1 MNSGGSLEPKKPSYP
16 RNHSKQ
22 RLLNLNVARI
32 QVETLICP
40 DILGHSSF
48 DRAIKGADSALKWP
62 KRDTITRRLLPSIYK
77 KLETKALD
85 LLKSATA
92 IAINCDIWSS
102 KRQRGYLGVSAHYI
116 DENFKLQHVFLA
128 CPRFSGI
135 HSADQI
141 LDLTVEVLTKFEIEN
156 KVWYIGTDNGPN
168 IVNAFKDWFPEFID
182 LHDPNKFDTDMED
195 VFHRVI
201 YGDEELELEPIDA
214 EDLDTSSPLAEEVA
228 EKLIQRYEL
237 MQDRKILV
245 RCVAHTLQ
253 LCPKTPVENCKMLN
267 NSVEKLATVV
277 AKLKKSTQ
285 GSEYVEKEL
294 GMALKAL
301 CATQW
306 NSNFMMAERAIKLD
320 WTAAGLDPKH
330 RLSREHQNILEDFV
344 EMTRPFQEAFETLQQ
359 NGVPAICQVL
369 PSRIPSGNP
378 RW

>member
-1 MNSGGSLEPKKPSYP
+1 MPGEAVVVIDSDDSPKIEVESTKKELKKLADARVAKDFFTAFYNNPLTERSSKTGRKITLHKGTTKEDSSTKTKTDGLLEPKKPAYP
-16 RNHSKQ
+16 RNHPKQ
-22 RLLNLNVARI
+22 RLLDLNIARI

-62 KRDTITRRLLPSIYK
+62 KRDTITRRLLPGIYK
-77 KLETKALD
+77 KLETKVLD

-116 DENFKLQHVFLA
+116 DETFKLQHGLLA
-128 CPRFSGI
+128 CSRFSGI
-135 HSADQI
+135 HNANQI

-156 KVWYIGTDNGPN
+156 KVCYIGTDNGAN
-168 IVNAFKDWFPEFID
+168 IVNAFKDWFPGFID

-195 VFHRVI
+195 VFHQVI

-214 EDLDTSSPLAEEVA
+214 EDLDTSSPLAEEVT

-237 MQDRKILV
+237 MPDRNILV

-253 LCPKTPVENCKMLN
+253 LCLKTPVKNCKMLK
-267 NSVEKLATVV
+267 NSVEKLASVV

-285 GSEYVEKEL
+285 GTEYVEKEL
-294 GMALKAL
+294 GMALEAR
-301 CATQW
+301 CAT
-306 NSNFMMAERAIKLD
+306 R
-320 WTAAGLDPKH
+320 
-330 RLSREHQNILEDFV
+330 
-344 EMTRPFQEAFETLQQ
+344 
-359 NGVPAICQVL
+359 
-369 PSRIPSGNP
+369 
-378 RW
+378 